1 MPNSVTELV
10 LVRHGETDWNA
21 QGRIQGQLDIPL
33 NATGLAQAAAV
44 GARLREQHFDAVY
57 ASDLQRAM
65 QTARPVVQGVER
77 EIRREPRLR
86 ERHFGALQGLTGE
99 EAQQQQSRVWQAYKS
114 RGPQADLGGGE
125 SLLVFSRRV
134 VDFIDQVLQAHAGG
148 RVLLISHG
156 GVLDMAYRHA
166 TGMPLGIQRDFP
178 IYNASV
184 NVLLRNGARWDIAAW
199 GDISHL
205 PQELAL
211 DDT

>member
-1 MPNSVTELV
+1 MPHSVTELV

-33 NATGLAQAAAV
+33 NPVGLAQAEAV
-44 GARLREQHFDAVY
+44 GMRLRGEHFDAIY
-57 ASDLQRAM
+57 ASDLERAM
-65 QTARPVVQGVER
+65 QTARPVVKNDER
-77 EIRREPRLR
+77 AIRREPRLR
-86 ERHFGALQGLTGE
+86 ERHFGALQGLTGG
-99 EAQQQQSRVWQAYKS
+99 EAQQQQSRVWQDYKA
-114 RGPQADLGGGE
+114 RGPDADLGGGE
-125 SLLVFSRRV
+125 SLQVFSQRV

-148 RVLLISHG
+148 RVLLVSHG

-166 TGMPLGIQRDFP
+166 TGMPLGMQRDFP

-184 NVLLRNGARWDIAAW
+184 NILLRKGAHWEISAW

-205 PQELAL
+205 PQELAM

>member
-1 MPNSVTELV
+1 MPHSVTELV
-10 LVRHGETDWNA
+10 LVRHGETEWNA

-44 GARLREQHFDAVY
+44 GARLREQHFDAIY
-57 ASDLQRAM
+57 ASDLERAM
-65 QTARPVVQGVER
+65 QTARPVVRDDER
-77 EIRREPRLR
+77 AIRREPRLR

-99 EAQQQQSRVWQAYKS
+99 EAQQQQSQVWQDYKA
-114 RGPQADLGGGE
+114 RGSESDLGGGE

-134 VDFIDQVLQAHAGG
+134 VDFIDHVLHAHAGG
-148 RVLLISHG
+148 RVLLVSHG

-166 TGMPLGIQRDFP
+166 TGMPLGSQRDFP

-184 NVLLRNGARWDIAAW
+184 NILQRGSTRWEIAAW

-205 PQELAL
+205 PQELAM

>member
-1 MPNSVTELV
+1 MPDSVTELV

-44 GARLREQHFDAVY
+44 GARLREQYFDAIY
-57 ASDLQRAM
+57 ASDLERAL
-65 QTARPVVQGVER
+65 QTARPVVAGGGR
-77 EIRREPRLR
+77 EIRHDPRLR

-99 EAQQQQSRVWQAYKS
+99 EAQRLKPLVWEAYRA
-114 RGPQADLGGGE
+114 RGPESDLGGGE
-125 SLLVFSRRV
+125 SLLVFARRV
-134 VDFIDQVLQAHAGG
+134 ADFIGQVLEAHAGG
-148 RVLLISHG
+148 KVLLVSHG

-166 TGMPLGIQRDFP
+166 AGMPLGVQRNFP

-184 NVLLRNGARWDIAAW
+184 NILVHDGRRWSIASW

-205 PQELAL
+205 PQELAM

>member
-1 MPNSVTELV
+1 MPDSVTELV

-33 NATGLAQAAAV
+33 NATGLAQAAAL
-44 GARLREQHFDAVY
+44 GARLAEQHFDAIYV
-57 ASDLQRAM
+57 SDLERAL
-65 QTARPVVQGVER
+65 QTARPVAQLGRR

-86 ERHFGALQGLTGE
+86 ERHFGALQGLTAE
-99 EAQQQQSRVWQAYKS
+99 EAQRQQPLVWQDYKV
-114 RGPQADLGGGE
+114 RRLEADLGGGE
-125 SLLVFSRRV
+125 SLQQFSRRV
-134 VDFIDQVLQAHAGG
+134 VEWVGRMLEAHAGG
-148 RVLLISHG
+148 KVLLVSHG

-166 TGMPLGIQRDFP
+166 TGMPLHVPRDFP

-184 NVLLRNGARWDIAAW
+184 NILLRNGARWEIAAW

-205 PQELAL
+205 PRELAL

>member
-1 MPNSVTELV
+1 MPHSVTELV
-10 LVRHGETDWNA
+10 LVRHGETDWNT

-44 GARLREQHFDAVY
+44 GARLRDQHFDAIY
-57 ASDLQRAM
+57 ASDLERAM
-65 QTARPVVQGVER
+65 QTARPVVLDDER
-77 EIRREPRLR
+77 PIRREPRLR
-86 ERHFGALQGLTGE
+86 ERHFGALQGLTGA
-99 EAQQQQSRVWQAYKS
+99 EAQQQQSRVWQDYKA
-114 RGPQADLGGGE
+114 RGPAADLGGGE
-125 SLLVFSRRV
+125 SLLAFSRRV

-148 RVLLISHG
+148 RVLLVSHG

-166 TGMPLGIQRDFP
+166 SGMPLGAQRDFP

-184 NVLLRNGARWDIAAW
+184 NILLRNGARWEIAAW

-205 PQELAL
+205 PQELAM

>member
-1 MPNSVTELV
+1 MPHSVTELV

-33 NATGLAQAAAV
+33 NPVGLAQAEAV
-44 GARLREQHFDAVY
+44 GTRLRGDNFDAIYV
-57 ASDLQRAM
+57 SDLERAM
-65 QTARPVVQGVER
+65 QTARPVVQGDER
-77 EIRREPRLR
+77 GIRREPRLR

-99 EAQQQQSRVWQAYKS
+99 EARNRKAQIWQSYKARV
-114 RGPQADLGGGE
+114 PDEDLGGGE

-148 RVLLISHG
+148 RVLLVSHG

-166 TGMPLGIQRDFP
+166 TGMPLGAQRDFP

-184 NVLLRNGARWDIAAW
+184 NILQRSSTRWEIAAW

-205 PQELAL
+205 PQELAM

>member
-1 MPNSVTELV
+1 MPHSVTELV

-33 NATGLAQAAAV
+33 NLVGLAQAAAV
-44 GARLREQHFDAVY
+44 GARLRDLHFDAIY
-57 ASDLQRAM
+57 ASDLERAM
-65 QTARPVVQGVER
+65 QTARPVVQNDEAA
-77 EIRREPRLR
+77 IRREPRLR

-99 EAQQQQSRVWQAYKS
+99 EAQQQQSRVWQDYKA
-114 RGPQADLGGGE
+114 RGPEADLGGGE
-125 SLLVFSRRV
+125 SLLMFSRRV
-134 VDFIDQVLQAHAGG
+134 VDFIDQLLHAHAGG
-148 RVLLISHG
+148 RVLLVSHG

-184 NVLLRNGARWDIAAW
+184 NILLRNKTRWEIAAR
-199 GDISHL
+199 GDVSHL
-205 PQELAL
+205 PQELAM